1 MSLIGQA
8 AILSSDRKFDS
19 SQCQHNFKEPIS
31 TQTTRVPGKRSGLEV
46 IKKIF
51 MLYSTEHK
59 NYHACKHIFKSS
71 IFIKGDKTF
80 HVSLKYFTMHKF
92 QMHAGA
98 INSYCMVCTVVRE
111 DDPTLLCILLW
122 SFFSCSHMIC
132 WIL

>member
-8 AILSSDRKFDS
+8 AILSRDRKFDS
-19 SQCQHNFKEPIS
+19 PQCQHNFKEPIS
-31 TQTTRVPGKRSGLEV
+31 TQTTRLPGKISGLEV
-46 IKKIF
+46 IKNF

-111 DDPTLLCILLW
+111 DDPRALTIH
-122 SFFSCSHMIC
+122 FSAYFS
-132 WIL
+132 